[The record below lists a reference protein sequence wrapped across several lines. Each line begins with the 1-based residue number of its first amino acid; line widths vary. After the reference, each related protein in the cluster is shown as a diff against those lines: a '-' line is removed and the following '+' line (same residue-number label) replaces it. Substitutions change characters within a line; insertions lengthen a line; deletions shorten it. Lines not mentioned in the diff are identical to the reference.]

1 MATASTPALSRQAR
15 ALGIAVVVVAT
26 FFLGLAH
33 GVGYPLTSLTFEAW
47 GAPAWVTGLAAGMP
61 ALAALV
67 LLPFAPRLSARLGF
81 VPAMAGGCA
90 LGLLGFA
97 LLPLWQSVEGW
108 MVLRF
113 LMGLGLLFPWLLGE
127 TWINTVSSEE
137 TRGRVLALYVV
148 ALFGGYGAGPIAL
161 GFLPMEGLAPY
172 LFGGAALLLA
182 SIPLVLARRLAPPME
197 EHASGGFFGIA
208 RAVPI
213 GMVGALVA
221 GVIEYSYIALLPNFA
236 LRQGASADTA
246 LHLVSAFLWG
256 GVVLAFLFGWLADRM
271 RRERLM
277 LWLIAGF
284 LALAVPAGLAVAAS
298 PVMALLAVFVL
309 GGVACAYYTLG
320 LAILGERLPVRDLA
334 SANAAFLVLYQFGTL
349 GGPPAFGAAM
359 EAMPPMGFVAAGVV
373 FASLAGLAVVWLI
386 RAERRAA
393 RGQVAL
399 AAQRA

>member
-1 MATASTPALSRQAR
+1 MATASTSVLSRQDR
-15 ALGIAVVVVAT
+15 ALGVAVVVVAT

-81 VPAMAGGCA
+81 VPAMAGGCV
-90 LGLLGFA
+90 LGLIGFA

-161 GFLPMEGLAPY
+161 GFLPMEGLVPY
-172 LFGGAALLLA
+172 LFGGAALLMA
-182 SIPLVLARRLAPPME
+182 SVPLVLARRLAPPME
-197 EHASGGFFGIA
+197 EHASGGFLGIA

-213 GMVGALVA
+213 GMVAALVA
-221 GVIEYSYIALLPNFA
+221 GVIEYSYISLLPNFA
-236 LRQGASADTA
+236 LRQGAGDATA

-284 LALAVPAGLAVAAS
+284 LALAVPAGLAVAGS
-298 PVMALLAVFVL
+298 PPLALLAVFVL

-320 LAILGERLPVRDLA
+320 LAILGERLPARDLA
-334 SANAAFLVLYQFGTL
+334 SANAAFLVLYQLGTL

-359 EAMPPMGFVAAGVV
+359 EAWPPMGFVAAGVV
-373 FASLAGLAVVWLI
+373 FATLAGLAVVWLI
-386 RAERRAA
+386 RVERRSVHRSA
-393 RGQVAL
+393 AL
-399 AAQRA
+399 AAQSA

>member
-1 MATASTPALSRQAR
+1 
-15 ALGIAVVVVAT
+15 
-26 FFLGLAH
+26 
-33 GVGYPLTSLTFEAW
+33 
-47 GAPAWVTGLAAGMP
+47 
-61 ALAALV
+61 
-67 LLPFAPRLSARLGF
+67 
-81 VPAMAGGCA
+81 
-90 LGLLGFA
+90 
-97 LLPLWQSVEGW
+97 
-108 MVLRF
+108 
-113 LMGLGLLFPWLLGE
+113 
-127 TWINTVSSEE
+127 
-137 TRGRVLALYVV
+137 
-148 ALFGGYGAGPIAL
+148 
-161 GFLPMEGLAPY
+161 
-172 LFGGAALLLA
+172 
-182 SIPLVLARRLAPPME
+182 
-197 EHASGGFFGIA
+197 
-208 RAVPI
+208 
-213 GMVGALVA
+213 MVGALVA

-284 LALAVPAGLAVAAS
+284 IALAVPAGLAVAVS
-298 PVMALLAVFVL
+298 PVLALLGVFVL

-334 SANAAFLVLYQFGTL
+334 SANAAFLVLYQLGTL

-393 RGQVAL
+393 RTPAAM
-399 AAQRA
+399 AAQSV